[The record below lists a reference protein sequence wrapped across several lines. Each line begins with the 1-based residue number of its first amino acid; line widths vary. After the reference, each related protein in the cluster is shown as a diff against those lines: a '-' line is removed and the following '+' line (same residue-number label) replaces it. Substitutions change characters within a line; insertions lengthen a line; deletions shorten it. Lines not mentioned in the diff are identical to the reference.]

1 MGRDPA
7 PGPGTGTESREERV
21 TQWSET
27 AMTTL
32 PSTSVI
38 SLSLAAIFSSARCVS
53 VLKQPHTVSL
63 TGYHSHDQLE
73 DALESLAEKY
83 DFVKTYDIG
92 QSVQGRS
99 LPVIKFVTAE
109 PRPSLKPMVKY
120 AANMHGN
127 EVRQ

>member
-1 MGRDPA
+1 MA
-7 PGPGTGTESREERV
+7 GPGTGTELREERV
-21 TQWSET
+21 TQWTET

-32 PSTSVI
+32 SSTSVI
-38 SLSLAAIFSSARCVS
+38 SLSLAAAIFSSARCVS
-53 VLKQPHTVSL
+53 VLKQPHNVSL

-73 DALESLAEKY
+73 NALESLAENF

-127 EVRQ
+127 EVRL

>member
-1 MGRDPA
+1 M
-7 PGPGTGTESREERV
+7 
-21 TQWSET
+21 TQWAET

-32 PSTSVI
+32 SLLSVF
-38 SLSLAAIFSSARCVS
+38 SLSLAAIFSLARCVS
-53 VLKQPHTVSL
+53 VLKKPHSVSL
-63 TGYHSHDQLE
+63 TGYHTHDQLE
-73 DALESLAEKY
+73 NALESLAEKY

-92 QSVQGRS
+92 QSVQGRR

-127 EVRQ
+127 EVRRSTSMEYFSNEIYVRRWDVS

>member
-1 MGRDPA
+1 M
-7 PGPGTGTESREERV
+7 
-21 TQWSET
+21 TQWAES

-32 PSTSVI
+32 PSLSVF
-38 SLSLAAIFSSARCVS
+38 SLSLAAIFSSARFVS
-53 VLKQPHTVSL
+53 VLKKPHSVNIA
-63 TGYHSHDQLE
+63 GYHTHDQLE

-92 QSVQGRS
+92 QSVQGRR

-127 EVRQ
+127 EV